1 MRLKGVLAM
10 TTIQPTMSRTS
21 QERRKNIIAALKYIP
36 LLFLLFF
43 FTFPLLF
50 MIASSFKGSN
60 QQIFADLRTF
70 RAFLPVG
77 NVSLDNFRFVFENS
91 NFPRYLLNSVIISAI
106 TIVLTIIINSMAAYA
121 LSRLK
126 WPGQKLILAI
136 IIATLIIPG
145 QATLMP
151 LLLLVANLPS
161 LSFAEGL
168 TITKGWLDTYHVLI
182 IPFVASAF
190 SIFLFYQFFLEIP
203 KDLDEAA
210 MVDGA
215 TRFQIFYKIIVPI
228 SGPVFATVA
237 ILTFIGSWNTFLWPI
252 MTIQSD
258 ELRPVMVGLQFFF
271 QQNVQ
276 WGQVMAYATL
286 ITIPVLVFFFI
297 FQNAFVRSIATTG
310 IKG

>member
-1 MRLKGVLAM
+1 MTASPYPSSGSRRL
-10 TTIQPTMSRTS
+10 
-21 QERRKNIIAALKYIP
+21 RKTVITALKYIP

-43 FTFPLLF
+43 FTFPLVF
-50 MIASSFKGSN
+50 MIASSFKATN
-60 QQIFADLRTF
+60 QQIFADLRSI

-77 NVSLDNFRFVFENS
+77 EVSLDNFTFVFENS
-91 NFPRYLLNSVIISAI
+91 NFPRYILNSVGVSAVTIILS
-106 TIVLTIIINSMAAYA
+106 LIINSLAAYA
-121 LSRLK
+121 LSRLQ
-126 WPGQKLILAI
+126 WRGQKLVLAI

-145 QATLMP
+145 QATIMP

-161 LSFAEGL
+161 ISFAEGL
-168 TITKGWLDTYHVLI
+168 TITKGWLDSYHVQI

-190 SIFLFYQFFLEIP
+190 SIYLFYQFFQEIP

-215 TRFQIFYKIIVPI
+215 SRFQIFYKIIVPI
-228 SGPVFATVA
+228 SGPVYATVS
-237 ILTFIGSWNTFLWPI
+237 ILTFIASWNSFLWPI

-271 QQNVQ
+271 QRDVQ
-276 WGQVMAYATL
+276 WGQVMAYSTM
-286 ITIPVLVFFFI
+286 ITIPVLLFFFA
-297 FQNAFVRSIATTG
+297 FQSAFVKSIATTG

>member
-1 MRLKGVLAM
+1 M
-10 TTIQPTMSRTS
+10 TALQPTVSRTS
-21 QERRKNIIAALKYIP
+21 NETRKILMTGLKYIP
-36 LLFLLFF
+36 LLLLLFF

-60 QQIFADLRTF
+60 QQIFADLRTV

-77 NVSLDNFRFVFENS
+77 DVSLDNFRFVFENS

-106 TIVLTIIINSMAAYA
+106 TILLSIIINSMAAYA

-168 TITKGWLDTYHVLI
+168 TITKGWLDTYHVMI
-182 IPFVASAF
+182 VPFVASAF
-190 SIFLFYQFFLEIP
+190 SIFLFYQFFLELP

-271 QQNVQ
+271 QQDVQ

-297 FQNAFVRSIATTG
+297 FQNAFVKSIATTG

>member
-1 MRLKGVLAM
+1 M
-10 TTIQPTMSRTS
+10 TAIQSTMSPTS
-21 QERRKNIIAALKYIP
+21 RETRKNITAALKYIP

-60 QQIFADLRTF
+60 QQIFADLRSF

-77 NVSLDNFRFVFENS
+77 EVSLDNFRFVFENS

-161 LSFAEGL
+161 LSFADGL
-168 TITKGWLDTYHVLI
+168 SITKGWLDTYHVLI